1 VTCMASFV
9 CPPFLTKDQTA
20 RKKLKDAG
28 RPARAELLSQKPTNT
43 SDGGLNPIAELCH
56 CT

>member
-1 VTCMASFV
+1 MGGFV

-20 RKKLKDAG
+20 GKKLEDAG
-28 RPARAELLSQKPTNT
+28 RPTRAELLSQMPTNT